1 MNIRRS
7 AAALAASAVLCAV
20 AAPTALAAPSPSPS
34 PVIPS
39 GLYGTGD
46 PTFDGVFRQSLAF
59 LAQHTTGVT
68 PAPKAVDWLVGQQC
82 ANGAFPSFRPD
93 TAKACDAST
102 VLDTNATAAAV
113 QALTALGGHPEQV
126 KKATGWLKSVQNDN
140 GGWSYSPGGTM
151 DFGTDAN
158 STGIVA
164 GALAAAGEQPDAV
177 KSKAGKTA
185 YDALRGLQL
194 ACVQEGVSKPEELGA
209 FASQPDPAGKLPAN
223 PDATAAAVL
232 GVLGKGLVVAAP
244 AADKPVDP
252 KAVTCEAG
260 GAKDPAQSA
269 LGGAAYLNTKLA
281 SSGDH
286 LMSAMPGATD
296 QPDFGNTADAV
307 VALAAAGHKQ
317 AAAKPLAWLEKNA
330 AGWAKTAGPAAYAQ
344 LILAAHAGG
353 ANPKAFGG
361 TDLVAELNAQGP
373 TPAKT
378 TATKD
383 AKDTKEAD
391 TASDSSDSSDSSGKI
406 WWMIG
411 AGAAAGVGIGIL
423 LSGRRKKQ
431 QP

>member
-1 MNIRRS
+1 MNVRRS
-7 AAALAASAVLCAV
+7 AAALAASAVLCTL
-20 AAPTALAAPSPSPS
+20 AAPTALATPSPAPASPS

-59 LAQHTTGVT
+59 LAQHTAGVH

-82 ANGAFPSFRPD
+82 ANGAFASFRPD
-93 TAKACDAST
+93 TTKACDAST
-102 VLDTNATAAAV
+102 TLDSNATAAAV
-113 QALTALGGHPEQV
+113 QALAALGGHEQQV
-126 KKATGWLKSVQNDN
+126 KKAVGWLKSVQNDN

-164 GALAAAGEQPDAV
+164 GALTAAGEQPDAV

-209 FASQPDPAGKLPAN
+209 FASQPDKATGKLPAN

-232 GVLGKGLVVAAP
+232 GVLGKGLVVTAP

-269 LGGAAYLNTKLA
+269 AGGAGYLSTKLA
-281 SSGDH
+281 ASGDH
-286 LMSAMPGATD
+286 LMSTMPGATD

-307 VALAAAGHKQ
+307 LALAAAGHKS

-330 AGWAKTAGPAAYAQ
+330 ADWAKTAGPGAYAQ

-361 TDLVAELNAQGP
+361 TDLVAALNAQGP
-373 TPAKT
+373 APQAAPTK
-378 TATKD
+378 ATGGMPN
-383 AKDTKEAD
+383 
-391 TASDSSDSSDSSGKI
+391 SDSSDSDSSSGTV
-406 WWMIG
+406 WWFVG
-411 AGAAAGVGIGIL
+411 ACAAAGVGIGIL